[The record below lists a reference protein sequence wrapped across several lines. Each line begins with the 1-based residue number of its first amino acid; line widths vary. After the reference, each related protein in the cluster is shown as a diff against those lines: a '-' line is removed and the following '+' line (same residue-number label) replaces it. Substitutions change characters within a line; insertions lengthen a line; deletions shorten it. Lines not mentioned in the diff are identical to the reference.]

1 MSGGAGKKVLGV
13 TLGVLTAIGGFVDIG
28 DLVANSQAG
37 ARFGTR
43 LLWVV
48 VLGVIGICVFAEMA
62 GRVVAVSHRPVFDLI
77 RERLGARMAMVT
89 LVGSYLV
96 TLLTLGA
103 ELGGVAIALHLA
115 TSVNYLLWVP
125 VVAFVLWVV
134 LWRVKFDTLEQ
145 VFGLMGLALIVF
157 VVAAFALNTDWSKV
171 GGELTAAPPDTENW
185 MTYGYF
191 AVALFASAL
200 TPYEVF
206 FFSSGGVEERWNRS
220 DLVTSRVNVFVGF
233 PLGGLLA
240 IAIMVCS
247 SVVFEPAMV
256 NVSNVSQAVL
266 PVAIGLG
273 KIGLAVVILGV
284 FAVTFGA
291 AMETGLSAG
300 YTVAQYF
307 GWQWGK
313 SVAPKR
319 DARFHTVILVSIVIG
334 AVMLLTTLDPVQI
347 TEYSLI
353 FSAVVLPLTYL
364 PILLVANDREYL
376 GDQVNGKIRN
386 ALGVLF
392 LIIILIAAIA
402 AIPLLIITGAGK

>member
-1 MSGGAGKKVLGV
+1 MSGSAKKVLGV
-13 TLGVLTAIGGFVDIG
+13 TLGVLTAMGGFVDIG
-28 DLVANSQAG
+28 DLVANAQAG

-43 LLWVV
+43 LVWVV

-62 GRVVAVSHRPVFDLI
+62 GRVVAESHRPVFDLI

-96 TLLTLGA
+96 NLLTLGA
-103 ELGGVAIALHLA
+103 EIGGVAIALHLA

-125 VVAFVLWVV
+125 VAAFVLWVV
-134 LWRVKFDTLEQ
+134 LWRVKFATLEQ

-157 VVAAFALNTDWSKV
+157 VVAAFTLHTNWSQV
-171 GGELTAAPPDTENW
+171 GSELTSAAPDTENW

-191 AVALFASAL
+191 AVALFASAM

-206 FFSSGGVEERWNRS
+206 FFSSGGVEEGWKRS
-220 DLVTSRVNVFVGF
+220 DLVTARANVFLGF

-247 SVVFEPAMV
+247 AVVFEPAMV
-256 NVSNVSQAVL
+256 DVSDLGQSVL

-291 AMETGLSAG
+291 AMETGLSTG

-313 SVAPKR
+313 RVAPKQ
-319 DARFHTVILVSIVIG
+319 DARFHTVVLVSIVIG
-334 AVMLLTTLDPVQI
+334 AVMLMTTLDPVQI

-364 PILLVANDREYL
+364 PILVVANDREYL
-376 GDQVNGKIRN
+376 GDQVNGKVRN
-386 ALGVLF
+386 ALGVFF
-392 LIIILIAAIA
+392 LIVILVAAVA
-402 AIPLLIITGAGK
+402 AIPLLILTGAGQ